1 LRVEPAREQ
10 RKMLSQR
17 FTILPG
23 GILGLLLFPGMTL
36 YRRVCGQ
43 MLAQNLFDR
52 ARLASEFSEA
62 QKERLGNQAAAHGE
76 DCNRILLCCNP
87 QSKAPDTFSSPN
99 TCSRESLGRAG
110 S

>member
-1 LRVEPAREQ
+1 
-10 RKMLSQR
+10 MLSQR

-76 DCNRILLCCNP
+76 DCNRILLCCTLEDDGIEFIHF
-87 QSKAPDTFSSPN
+87 A
-99 TCSRESLGRAG
+99 RELRQLA
-110 S
+110 